1 MDPSVLDFITKQNAL
16 SKQVGSLSLD
26 IFKQSMEMYTVINS
40 LPDTLKEKEILKKTI
55 QNQMVSV
62 SQQKNIEV
70 EFFENLEK
78 AMSEWKD
85 NGLVKWCV
93 LKNSTKV
100 LFLLIIY
107 LTVHAKRFRS
117 VCFCLS
123 KN

>member
-1 MDPSVLDFITKQNAL
+1 MDPSVLDYITKQNAL

-40 LPDTLKEKEILKKTI
+40 LPDTLKEKEILKKSI

-78 AMSEWKD
+78 AMSEWRDK
-85 NGLVKWCV
+85 GLVE
-93 LKNSTKV
+93 
-100 LFLLIIY
+100 
-107 LTVHAKRFRS
+107 
-117 VCFCLS
+117 
-123 KN
+123 

>member
-26 IFKQSMEMYTVINS
+26 IFKQSMEMYSVINS
-40 LPDTLKEKEILKKTI
+40 LPDTLKEKEILKKSI

-85 NGLVKWCV
+85 RGLVE
-93 LKNSTKV
+93 
-100 LFLLIIY
+100 
-107 LTVHAKRFRS
+107 
-117 VCFCLS
+117 
-123 KN
+123 

>member
-1 MDPSVLDFITKQNAL
+1 MDPSVFDFITKQNAL

-26 IFKQSMEMYTVINS
+26 IFKQSMEMYSVINS
-40 LPDTLKEKEILKKTI
+40 LPDTLKEKEILKKSI

-85 NGLVKWCV
+85 RGLVE
-93 LKNSTKV
+93 
-100 LFLLIIY
+100 
-107 LTVHAKRFRS
+107 
-117 VCFCLS
+117 
-123 KN
+123 